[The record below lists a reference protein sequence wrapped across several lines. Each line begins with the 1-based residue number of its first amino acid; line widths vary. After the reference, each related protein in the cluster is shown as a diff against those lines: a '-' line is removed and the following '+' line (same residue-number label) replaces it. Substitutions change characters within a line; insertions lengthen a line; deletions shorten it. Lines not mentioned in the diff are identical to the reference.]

1 MILIRHGQSEFNQ
14 VYSRTR
20 TDPGIPDP
28 RLTEEGRR
36 QAAAAAEAL
45 AARGLRRILAS
56 PYTRALETA
65 HILADRL
72 DLPVAIEPL
81 VREHCRFNCD
91 IGSLRSR
98 LTLAWPHLDFADLA
112 ERWWHPRLD
121 ESEAELAAR
130 SNRFRARMAGQADW
144 TEVAVV
150 THWGFIRS
158 LTGTEVGNGA
168 LLAYDPV
175 EGSSRTLDAG
185 PAAPAS
191 ASPT

>member
-20 TDPGIPDP
+20 VDPGIPDP

-36 QAAAAAEAL
+36 QAALAAEAL
-45 AARGLRRILAS
+45 AARKLKRILAS

-65 HILADRL
+65 HIIADRL
-72 DLPVAIEPL
+72 SLPVAVEPL

-98 LTLAWPHLDFADLA
+98 LARAWPWLDFAHLD
-112 ERWWHPRLD
+112 ERWWHQRLD
-121 ESEAELAAR
+121 ESEAELAER
-130 SNRFRARMAGQADW
+130 SGRFRARMAEQADW
-144 TEVAVV
+144 SEVAVV

-158 LTGTEVGNGA
+158 LTGTEVTNGA

-175 EGSSRTLDAG
+175 EGLARALGAART
-185 PAAPAS
+185 APAR
-191 ASPT
+191 ASST